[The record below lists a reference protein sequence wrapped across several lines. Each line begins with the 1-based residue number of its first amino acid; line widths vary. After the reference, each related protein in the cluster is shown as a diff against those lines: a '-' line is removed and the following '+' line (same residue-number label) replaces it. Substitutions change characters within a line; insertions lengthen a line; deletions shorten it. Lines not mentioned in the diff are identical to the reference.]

1 MGSLLRGDESVMEY
15 VVPAR
20 IHQLRT
26 IDPGEIRLMQLV
38 LPEQVEIE
46 GKSYAIRDAMRP
58 GTAFLAKPWGAR
70 TNKSRRRMY
79 TRSNTA
85 FNEPRLLETIINHTH
100 DERADTSIW
109 WQSKTADDWF
119 EKGQTVDVRLQLD
132 QEHSLAMVYENT
144 MACKSTNL
152 RLEDDGQWEGMR
164 MVCIAFGTGI
174 TPFLSYLRYMT
185 ANDFGK
191 GRSRQGV
198 HITLVASVRHV
209 GQLMLHEEL
218 VSLEQRFPQHFRYH
232 PVLTRVWPDGWGHL
246 KGRIL
251 RVEHPESGRERIDIS
266 PLQTVVTDLGQSH
279 VRICGS
285 VTACRQ
291 LTLGLE
297 HCEITPLTVRT
308 ESW

>member
-1 MGSLLRGDESVMEY
+1 MEY

-26 IDPGEIRLMQLV
+26 IDPGEIRLVQLV

-58 GTAFLAKPWGAR
+58 GTAFLAKPWGTR

-100 DERADTSIW
+100 DERADTSVW
-109 WQSKTADDWF
+109 WQSKTADEWF

-132 QEHSLAMVYENT
+132 QEQSLAMVYENT
-144 MACKSTNL
+144 TACKSTNL

-185 ANDFGK
+185 AHDFGK
-191 GRSRQGV
+191 GRSRHGV

-251 RVEHPESGRERIDIS
+251 RVEHAESGRERIDIS

-279 VRICGS
+279 FRICGS

-297 HCEITPLTVRT
+297 HCEISPLTVRT